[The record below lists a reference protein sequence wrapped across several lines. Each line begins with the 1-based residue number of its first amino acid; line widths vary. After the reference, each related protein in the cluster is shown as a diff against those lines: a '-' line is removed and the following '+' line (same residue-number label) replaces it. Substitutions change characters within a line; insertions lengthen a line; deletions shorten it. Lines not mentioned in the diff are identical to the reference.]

1 MKLQLEAGYWS
12 PVIKRLRN
20 RHPTKRGLRQK
31 HLQLTKKSTAHL
43 KMLKNF
49 LRKDIER
56 LTRSI
61 VIKKEPVSLSE
72 GTENVE
78 NQDGENET
86 GIDLHCHLGKG
97 RQKLPKIKLLPR
109 KKRSEKVVEK
119 SRKGKLI
126 PRNKTII
133 NSDDSYSKPIQ
144 KVPKRSLRIK
154 KKLHTEVLHKKCT
167 KCETD
172 HVDKKSSTKL
182 VQIKKILPRKVAHV
196 RKKLRA
202 SAKVSHVKKALP
214 KISSGKNKLPAI
226 SLVTDGLPE
235 ITKSTTEKGVENM
248 PKYNPVKGV
257 QKFRIE
263 CAVCGHCMEKDD
275 FQWANVIQ
283 CDQCK
288 MWTPVYNQ
296 IQKQNEAEKSA
307 HVDHQSE
314 HRARQDRNMSTQM
327 VTPLLKAFLKP
338 LVALKHNVVMNDF
351 ESSFLPFFNSIQI
364 GSGKKKPQSQIVE

>member
-12 PVIKRLRN
+12 PVIKHLRN
-20 RHPTKRGLRQK
+20 KHTTKRGLRQK

-109 KKRSEKVVEK
+109 KKRSEKVVKK
-119 SRKGKLI
+119 SRKGKLV
-126 PRNKTII
+126 PRNKTML

-154 KKLHTEVLHKKCT
+154 KKLHAEVLHKKCT
-167 KCETD
+167 KCETE
-172 HVDKKSSTKL
+172 HVDQKSSTK
-182 VQIKKILPRKVAHV
+182 VAQIKKILPRKVAHV

-202 SAKVSHVKKALP
+202 STKVSHVKKALP
-214 KISSGKNKLPAI
+214 KISSGKNKLSAT
-226 SLVTDGLPE
+226 SLVTEGLPE
-235 ITKSTTEKGVENM
+235 ITKGTTEKGVKSTM
-248 PKYNPVKGV
+248 PKHNPVKGV

-283 CDQCK
+283 CDKCK

-296 IQKQNEAEKSA
+296 IQKQNAQI
-307 HVDHQSE
+307 DHQSG
-314 HRARQDRNMSTQM
+314 HRAGQEPPAPNLSPQAVR
-327 VTPLLKAFLKP
+327 PLLKAFLKP
-338 LVALKHNVVMNDF
+338 LVAFKHNVVMNDF

-364 GSGKKKPQSQIVE
+364 DSGKIKPQPQLVE